1 MGKKTQSTVWDWTAW
16 VLCLFPDQLKR
27 YKIPCLKC
35 LYAFE
40 NFKILCGR
48 NKTLFF
54 YLYLL
59 TTIWHLLWAIIA
71 SQAQGKMESICF
83 IQWQKT
89 FKRHCILVTLA
100 HFWMVSFV
108 FFSIA
113 YTVSC
118 SLSKLPCL
126 FCRENNWWRILI
138 PQNNDAIAAITVLA
152 LLTVHVSLCSTD
164 FEGVGS

>member
-1 MGKKTQSTVWDWTAW
+1 MWKKQNAG
-16 VLCLFPDQLKR
+16 F
-27 YKIPCLKC
+27 
-35 LYAFE
+35 
-40 NFKILCGR
+40 
-48 NKTLFF
+48 
-54 YLYLL
+54 LL
-59 TTIWHLLWAIIA
+59 ISSNHYVTSSLSYNNIA
-71 SQAQGKMESICF
+71 HSQAQGKMEPIYF

-138 PQNNDAIAAITVLA
+138 PQNNDAIAAIKVLA

>member
-1 MGKKTQSTVWDWTAW
+1 MWKKQNAGFLLISS
-16 VLCLFPDQLKR
+16 
-27 YKIPCLKC
+27 
-35 LYAFE
+35 
-40 NFKILCGR
+40 NH
-48 NKTLFF
+48 
-54 YLYLL
+54 YLTSSLSYNN
-59 TTIWHLLWAIIA
+59 IA
-71 SQAQGKMESICF
+71 HSQAQGKMEPIYF

-100 HFWMVSFV
+100 HFWMVGFI
-108 FFSIA
+108 FFSKA

-138 PQNNDAIAAITVLA
+138 PQNNDAIAAIKVLA